1 VAFPNHVCVRPGR
14 RAFIVTAVLSAGAL
28 AAATVSPGTSDNVR
42 LAAAKTNAAMI
53 TPFPGF
59 LLSGGRFTTIDVP
72 GGARTQVVA
81 AGIDDS
87 GTIVGDFDG
96 ADGTH
101 HGFVRDSGGKFRA
114 VDFPGARGSTVSA
127 INNKGQLVGRYS
139 LVSPYPGDPAGN
151 SQQHSFVLDN
161 GEFAK
166 IDFPR
171 AVETQALGI
180 NNFGQVVGT
189 YMNADGTFGS
199 FLWENGQIRDID
211 IPGIPRTNAA
221 VSDINDSGQIVG
233 AATPGDNA
241 LYGFLLSGGVV
252 TKFQPSGVA
261 ITFAQGIN
269 NNGQIVGTTYAD
281 GTQRTARGFVL
292 AQGATGPFT
301 TITHPN
307 ALQNVTVAFG
317 LNNQGA
323 IVGAYARAAT
333 TERRGLNDPMPRR

>member
-1 VAFPNHVCVRPGR
+1 M
-14 RAFIVTAVLSAGAL
+14 
-28 AAATVSPGTSDNVR
+28 VSPGTSDDGR
-42 LAAAKTNAAMI
+42 LAAAETGPAMI

-59 LLSGGRFTTIDVP
+59 VLSEGRFTTIDVP
-72 GGARTQVVA
+72 GGALTQVLA
-81 AGIDDS
+81 ADINDV
-87 GTIVGDFDG
+87 GTIVGDFDD
-96 ADGTH
+96 ADATH
-101 HGFVRDSGGKFRA
+101 HGFVWDGGGRFRTI
-114 VDFPGARGSTVSA
+114 DFPGARGSTISA
-127 INNKGQLVGRYS
+127 INNKGQLAGRYS

-151 SQQHSFVLDN
+151 SQQHSFLWDN
-161 GEFAK
+161 GEFVK

-180 NNFGQVVGT
+180 NNLGQVVGT
-189 YMNADGTFGS
+189 YMNADRTFGS

-211 IPGIPRTNAA
+211 IPGIPRTDAA
-221 VSDINDSGQIVG
+221 MFDINDSGQIVG
-233 AATPGDNA
+233 SATPGDGT

-252 TKFQPSGVA
+252 TKFQPPGVA

-269 NNGQIVGTTYAD
+269 NSGQISGTTYAD
-281 GTQRTARGFVL
+281 GTQRTARGFLL
-292 AQGATGPFT
+292 AAGATGPFT

-333 TERRGLNDPMPRR
+333 THDSEALSTPSPVISMR